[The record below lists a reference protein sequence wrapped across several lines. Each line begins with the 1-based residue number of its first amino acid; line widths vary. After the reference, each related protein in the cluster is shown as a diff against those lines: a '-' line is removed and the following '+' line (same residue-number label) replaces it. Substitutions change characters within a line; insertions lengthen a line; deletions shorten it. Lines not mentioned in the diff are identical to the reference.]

1 MNSQQQKILDRL
13 DNVKQAGTGQW
24 QSRCPAHQDKK
35 PSLSIGT
42 GDDGRVLLKCHAGC
56 DIKDILSAI
65 NLTERDLFTRP
76 KSKSSETIEATY
88 DYQDAGGNLLYQ
100 VVRFTDKIFKQR
112 RKNARGRWIDRVK
125 DLPKVLYRL
134 PEILKADP
142 DSWIFIVEGEK
153 DVDNLVKQALVATT
167 NSGGGNAWKYL
178 SDDSALHNRKVVIV
192 PDKDETGY
200 QHSDKVG
207 NSLNGKTRELRY
219 LVLDGE
225 GKDVTDWLDAGGT
238 REKLIELA
246 ENAPHWTPEISV
258 QHAWPDPQPLD
269 HGLPSVLPFDYKL
282 LPATLRDWI
291 SDIAE
296 RMQCPPD
303 FPAVTSMIALG
314 GVVGRQMSIR
324 PKRFDDWTVVP
335 NLWGALIGR
344 PSMMKTPPLK
354 STLTPLDMLNSTEF
368 EKYSQQMVEFEK
380 KVRIGQLRKNVL
392 ENKIKTAMRRG
403 QDYEELNREMAQIDQ
418 LKMPLRRRYAVNDC
432 TVQALGQILSEN
444 PYGVI
449 AVRDELIGL
458 LKFLESVGQESS
470 RAFFLE
476 GWDGNG
482 AHEIDRIGRG
492 NVRIEGVCISLIGT
506 IQPGPLQQYLRDAVE
521 GGTGDDGL
529 IQRFQMGV
537 WPDDPIDWK
546 NIDRK
551 PNQDAANLAYD
562 VYTYLNKLTP
572 ETIGARH
579 NVLENRAIPYL
590 RFSDSA
596 QCLFNDWMVTRENRL
611 RHGLEDSAMESHL
624 TKFRSLI
631 PSLALLIHLAEF
643 HTGPVMYDSIERA
656 IQWGDYLISHARRI
670 YASAQTAGNRSED
683 LLATKIQQGHLT
695 DDFTVR
701 DVYSRHWTGLDD
713 RIQIEQDLQQL
724 AEYGWVKP
732 EKRATGGRPTTI
744 YRINPKL
751 FK

>member
-1 MNSQQQKILDRL
+1 MNSQQQQILDRL
-13 DNVKQAGTGQW
+13 ENVKPTASGQW
-24 QSRCPAHQDKK
+24 QARCPAHEDKK

-56 DIKDILSAI
+56 DIKDILAAI
-65 NLTERDLFTRP
+65 KLTERDLFAR
-76 KSKSSETIEATY
+76 SKQTFKNIIESTY
-88 DYQDAGGNLLYQ
+88 DYYDAKGNPLYQ
-100 VVRFTDKIFKQR
+100 VVRFTDKTFKQR
-112 RKNARGRWIDRVK
+112 HRSKKGRWVNDIKRV
-125 DLPKVLYRL
+125 PRVLYRL
-134 PEILKADP
+134 PQLLAADP
-142 DSWIFIVEGEK
+142 EAWVFVVEGEK
-153 DVDNLVKQALVATT
+153 DVDSLVKQGLVATT
-167 NSGGGNAWKYL
+167 NSGGGNNWKHL
-178 SDDSALHNRKVVIV
+178 SDDSALHGRKVVII
-192 PDKDETGY
+192 PDKDDTGY
-200 QHSDKVG
+200 QHADDVCHRIGDKVQ
-207 NSLNGKTRELRY
+207 ELRY
-219 LVLDGE
+219 LLLDGS
-225 GKDVTDWLDAGGT
+225 GKDVTDWLNAGGT
-238 REKLIELA
+238 RETLLELV
-246 ENAPHWTPEISV
+246 EKAPQWTPSISI
-258 QHAWPDPQPLD
+258 QYAWPDPQPLGQ
-269 HGLPSVLPFDYKL
+269 GLPSVLPLNLNL

-291 SDIAE
+291 NDIAE

-354 STLTPLDMLNSTEF
+354 STLAPLDMLNSAEF

-403 QDYEELNREMAQIDQ
+403 QDYEELSREIAEIDQ
-418 LKMPLRRRYAVNDC
+418 ICMPLRRRYVVNDC

-444 PYGVI
+444 SYGVI

-521 GGTGDDGL
+521 GGAGDDGL

-537 WPDDPIDWK
+537 WPDDPTDWK

-562 VYTYLNKLTP
+562 VYAHLNKVSP
-572 ETIGARH
+572 ERVGAKL
-579 NVLENRAIPYL
+579 NNLQNRSIPYL

-611 RHGLEDSAMESHL
+611 RRGLEDSAMESHL

-643 HTGPVMYDSIERA
+643 QTGPVMYDAVERA

-670 YASAQTAGNRSED
+670 YASAQIAGDRTED
-683 LLATKIQQGHLT
+683 ILATKIRQGHLT
-695 DDFTVR
+695 DGFTVR

-713 RIQIEQDLQQL
+713 KLKIEQDLMQL
-724 AEYGWVKP
+724 AEYGWVRP
-732 EKRATGGRPTTI
+732 EKPANGGRPTTVF
-744 YRINPKL
+744 RINPKL

>member
-1 MNSQQQKILDRL
+1 LSSQHQKIIHRL
-13 DNVKQAGTGQW
+13 ENIKSTGSGQW
-24 QSRCPAHQDKK
+24 QALCPAHEDKK

-56 DIKDILSAI
+56 DIKDILAAI
-65 NLTERDLFTRP
+65 NLTERDLFTRS
-76 KSKSSETIEATY
+76 KSKSSKTIETTY

-100 VVRFTDKIFKQR
+100 VVRFTDKTFKQR
-112 RKNARGRWIDRVK
+112 RKNARGRWVNQVK
-125 DLPKVLYRL
+125 KTPKVLYRL
-134 PEILKADP
+134 PEILSANSED
-142 DSWIFIVEGEK
+142 WIFIVEGEK
-153 DVDNLVKQALVATT
+153 DVDNLVKHDLVATT

-178 SDDSALHNRKVVIV
+178 SDDSALHDRRVVII

-200 QHSDKVG
+200 QHADEVG
-207 NSLNGKTRELRY
+207 NSLNGKPRELRY
-219 LVLDGE
+219 LVLDGD

-238 REKLIELA
+238 HEKLLELVDD
-246 ENAPHWTPEISV
+246 APRWTPEISI
-258 QHAWPDPQPLD
+258 QYAWPDPQSLD
-269 HGLPSVLPFDYKL
+269 HGLTYVLPFDYKL
-282 LPATLRDWI
+282 LPETLRDWI

-324 PKRFDDWTVVP
+324 PKKFDDWTVVP

-354 STLTPLDMLNSTEF
+354 STLTPLDMLNSAEF
-368 EKYSQQMVEFEK
+368 EKYSQQMAEFEK
-380 KVRIGQLRKNVL
+380 KVRLGQLRKNVL
-392 ENKIKTAMRRG
+392 ENQIKTAMRRG
-403 QDYEELNREMAQIDQ
+403 QDYEELSREIAKIDQ
-418 LKMPLRRRYAVNDC
+418 ICTPLRRRYVVNDC

-521 GGTGDDGL
+521 GGSGDDGL

-537 WPDDPIDWK
+537 WPDDPSDWK

-562 VYTYLNKLTP
+562 VFARLNKVSP
-572 ETIGARH
+572 EMIGAKL
-579 NVLENRAIPYL
+579 NILQNRPIPYL

-611 RHGLEDSAMESHL
+611 RRGLEDSAMESHL

-643 HTGPVMYDSIERA
+643 QTGPVMYDAAERA

-670 YASAQTAGNRSED
+670 YASAQVADDRTED
-683 LLATKIQQGHLT
+683 LLAAKIQQGHLANG
-695 DDFTVR
+695 FTVR
-701 DVYSRHWTGLDD
+701 DVYSRHWTGLGD
-713 RIQIEQDLQQL
+713 RPQIEQDLQQL
-724 AEYGWVKP
+724 AEYGWVRP
-732 EKRATGGRPTTI
+732 ESPATGGRRTTKF
-744 YRINPKL
+744 RINPKL